1 MRQTC
6 KRVFSNTRRATC
18 LAAAV
23 ASTLSANRVL
33 AVDEF
38 KVSTSGATALG
49 AFTRGNT
56 NANSP
61 STSTLFR
68 GPLAVGTN
76 FTLGTT
82 SYTVPASGVKY
93 YGVANPGSP
102 LGAEPNAATQDTLVY
117 YYRESGSI
125 QGILDLADSNG
136 LRTSNPTA
144 IRPGDPGANLFLWV
158 NGSRFTAPNTFGTP
172 NTGRSIG
179 QNYPT
184 PGNHPTTGA
193 PGQPLVR
200 IAWSDV
206 RFEQGFAVSGTKS
219 STATPTQA
227 GYGLGR
233 GNIGATNF
241 QQLRNASS
249 LVGGIDPSTT
259 NLRNESLAVVP
270 FNLVANPGT
279 GLASVTKSDAK
290 WLQATG
296 RLANGANF
304 NSVTREIGSGTRNQG
319 ANNLG
324 LDPSW
329 AGGERDRRALASYST
344 TDVNGA
350 TVTVNVGDEADPAL
364 SLTGSTLQDPNENRI
379 GPGVRF
385 SDKISGSSGVRAT
398 VVGSRM
404 GVGILSGGDSRDNSN
419 GSALASVSNTT
430 AAPMRALAIDFGN
443 GAGPVQATVRNV
455 VDGTYEMWSA
465 SQAVTVAPYANPT
478 ANDALAGNAYRPIAG
493 DQNDQSASP
502 TSNLQVGVHRKF
514 LDNITKSVAAYSGA
528 GTEVSPTD
536 FIVGSGFIPQQL
548 MRVQKTYDGS
558 VQTASANSVPIT
570 PGNTTGLSDTDPD
583 GTGPGVSPKQLYL
596 NTSNAS
602 GQVLF
607 DNTNWGNP
615 STTNGGIAT
624 PGGTNAV
631 KYRIFASGNNAVSGA
646 VANRTIDVSTRTVL
660 AGDFNGDTV
669 RDLNDV
675 PALALAYASPNTY
688 LATPAS
694 GDVNG
699 RNYNGL
705 QVLSSSTGTNA
716 STADGLIVLSD
727 FNSNGNVAVDANNGT
742 FATMAVERSDVKYFL
757 YGATVDTGAQSTNAA
772 VNLNKRENLVRTGQ
786 LRKNAA
792 IDTFNSTIQ
801 SYVTSTLITQIQAD
815 ALKFDKFDVNGDG
828 IADRA
833 DAQYVD
839 RNVGL
844 NYTNFDHVV
853 STADDLVAAELN
865 DNGIINRTDFDLLST
880 ALIAAGGLTPGD
892 VNLDGE
898 TNGFDIVPILDNF
911 GSLADDA
918 LLSTW
923 TSGDLTA
930 DGEVNAFDLI
940 DVLNDFG
947 NLSGFALAYESYEE
961 LGLRQFGITADSVSG
976 SFEVAAVPEPTSLGV
991 LTAIGGLLGLRRRRH
1006 RQEHVVA

>member
-1 MRQTC
+1 MR
-6 KRVFSNTRRATC
+6 KNSGKESSLRAK
-18 LAAAV
+18 AIVMAAV
-23 ASTLSANRVL
+23 ASVALPVIGRAE
-33 AVDEF
+33 EF

-61 STSTLFR
+61 SASTLYR

-82 SYTVPASGVKY
+82 SYTVPMSGVKY
-93 YGVANPGSP
+93 YGVSNLTSP
-102 LGAEPNAATQDTLVY
+102 LVGSEPDTATQDHLLY

-136 LRTSNPTA
+136 LRTSNPTP
-144 IRPGDPGANLFLWV
+144 ILPGDPGANLFLWV
-158 NGSRFTAPNTFGTP
+158 NGSRFTAPNSNVGAP

-184 PGNHPTTGA
+184 PANNVTTGA
-193 PGQPLVR
+193 PGQPLVQV
-200 IAWSDV
+200 AWSDV

-219 STATPTQA
+219 ASATPTQA

-233 GNIGATNF
+233 GKIGGTNF
-241 QQLRNASS
+241 QELRNSAS
-249 LVGGIDPSTT
+249 LVGGINPSTT
-259 NLRNESLAVVP
+259 QLRNESLAVVP

-279 GLASVTKSDAK
+279 GLASVTKDDAK

-344 TDVNGA
+344 TDVNG
-350 TVTVNVGDEADPAL
+350 TTITVNVGDEADPVR
-364 SLTGSTLQDPNENRI
+364 SLTGSTSQDPNENRI
-379 GPGVRF
+379 GPTARF

-398 VVGSRM
+398 TVASRM

-430 AAPMRALAIDFGN
+430 GAPMRALAIDWNN

-465 SQAVTVAPYANPT
+465 SQAITVAPYANPT
-478 ANDALAGNAYRPIAG
+478 ANDALAGNEYRPIAG
-493 DQNDQSASP
+493 DQNDQSSGSP
-502 TSNLQVGVHRKF
+502 TSNAQVGLHRKF
-514 LDNITKSVAAYSGA
+514 LDNITKSVAGFSGA
-528 GTEVSPTD
+528 GTEISPTD

-558 VQTASANSVPIT
+558 ATTASANNTPIT
-570 PGNTTGLSDTDPD
+570 PGNTTGLSDVDPD
-583 GTGPGVSPKQLYL
+583 GAGPGVSPKQLYL
-596 NTSNAS
+596 NSATSS

-607 DNTNWGNP
+607 DQTNWGNP
-615 STTNGGIAT
+615 STTNGAIAT

-631 KYRIFASGNNAVSGA
+631 KYRIFASANNAVSGA

-675 PALALAYASPNTY
+675 PAMALAYASPSTY

-694 GDVNG
+694 GDANG
-699 RNYNGL
+699 RNYNGT
-705 QVLSSSTGTNA
+705 QVNSNSTGTNN
-716 STADGLIVLSD
+716 STSDGLIVLSD
-727 FNSNGNVAVDANNGT
+727 FNSNGNVAVDANDGT
-742 FATMAVERSDVKYFL
+742 FATTAVERSDVKYFL
-757 YGATVDTGAQSTNAA
+757 YGATVDTGVQSTVVA
-772 VNLNKRENLVRTGQ
+772 VNQNKRENLVRTGQ

-792 IDTFNSTIQ
+792 IDTFNSTLD
-801 SYVTSTLITQIQAD
+801 SYVTSALLTQGAAD
-815 ALKFDKFDVNGDG
+815 ALKFNKFDVNGDG
-828 IADRA
+828 TANRL

-839 RNVGL
+839 RNVGK
-844 NYTNFDHVV
+844 NYTSLADVL
-853 STADDLVAAELN
+853 STYDDLVSAELN
-865 DNGIINRTDFDLLST
+865 DTGDITSTLVAGTSDFKLIRDSLGLSLIDGDATFDGIINVSDLGALAVNYGLST
-880 ALIAAGGLTPGD
+880 GAKWSLGD
-892 VNLDGE
+892 FNLDG
-898 TNGFDIVPILDNF
+898 IVNVSDL
-911 GSLADDA
+911 GSLAFNYG
-918 LLSTW
+918 
-923 TSGDLTA
+923 SGLGLTA
-930 DGEVNAFDLI
+930 IEASALFAHDL
-940 DVLNDFG
+940 
-947 NLSGFALAYESYEE
+947 ALFPT
-961 LGLRQFGITADSVSG
+961 L
-976 SFEVAAVPEPTSLGV
+976 AAVPEPGTFAV
-991 LTAIGGLLGLRRRRH
+991 LAIGGMGLLARRRRS
-1006 RQEHVVA
+1006 VC